1 MTAPILPGFIVL
13 FFPPPLNFYQSHLPH
28 LLGQG
33 EGAGF
38 LQIQKGLDV
47 LVGDLPVLPDVFQD
61 FFHLGGEDR
70 RAILNERCRC
80 MGGVLIGQDD
90 LEGIGRHF
98 DPGLGGASG
107 IQGVNAADAGSVL
120 SDMIIFR
127 CFYRFHFAVS
137 AA

>member
-61 FFHLGGEDR
+61 FFIWAVRTGALSLRGGSSA
-70 RAILNERCRC
+70 RA
-80 MGGVLIGQDD
+80 V
-90 LEGIGRHF
+90 F
-98 DPGLGGASG
+98 
-107 IQGVNAADAGSVL
+107 
-120 SDMIIFR
+120 
-127 CFYRFHFAVS
+127 
-137 AA
+137 